1 MSEES
6 TATPQTITIDGVEHE
21 LASFSIEVQR
31 LISIHQKWEQ
41 KLAED
46 RLEVARGE
54 AAIRELKRELIGKI
68 KEELSPAEE
77 VPTQEAEVIA

>member
-1 MSEES
+1 MAEENV
-6 TATPQTITIDGVEHE
+6 APQTITIDGTEHE

-31 LISIHQKWEQ
+31 LVSIHQKWEQ

-54 AAIRELKRELIGKI
+54 AAIRELKRELIAKI
-68 KEELSPAEE
+68 QEELAPTEEAPTEE
-77 VPTQEAEVIA
+77 VELV

>member
-1 MSEES
+1 MAEENV
-6 TATPQTITIDGVEHE
+6 APQTITIDGTEHE

-31 LISIHQKWEQ
+31 LVSIHQKWEQ

-54 AAIRELKRELIGKI
+54 AAIRELKRELIAKI
-68 KEELSPAEE
+68 QEELAPTEE
-77 VPTQEAEVIA
+77 VPTEEAELV